1 MKTFKILAWLI
12 AGLLALA
19 GAVVLVRQL
28 RQDSITVS
36 TNGKPSATGNPH
48 AESTGKTAGVLS
60 CTPSNI
66 VKATEATVKR
76 ATGLITEGINGV
88 EDVVA
93 GSTTSLIGNVKG
105 LLNIQQ
111 DGDGKNTLPTADKSA
126 ISSAIDAGKAVGNGV
141 VNAGET
147 VGNSA
152 LDAGKAVG
160 NGAIDA
166 GKAIGKGAMDTSKA
180 IGTGTKNA
188 LKKVGTLLN
197 PNK

>member
-126 ISSAIDAGKAVGNGV
+126 ISSAIDAGKAVGNSV
-141 VNAGET
+141 
-147 VGNSA
+147 